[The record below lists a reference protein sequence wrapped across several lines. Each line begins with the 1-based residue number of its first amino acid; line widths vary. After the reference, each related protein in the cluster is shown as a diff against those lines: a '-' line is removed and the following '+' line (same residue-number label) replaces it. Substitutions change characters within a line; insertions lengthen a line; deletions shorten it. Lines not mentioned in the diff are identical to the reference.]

1 MPYVRMQQNGIKQ
14 VCSVV
19 SGQPLRGPATLAR
32 VAVAHYIIQ
41 GTIVLNLIN
50 RGMCCVTAVIV
61 LGLTTGCASTGNA
74 VVGASRSTA
83 PATAPVGE
91 VNQRMEEGPG
101 INLTAFFRNPQGALN
116 PSPAVDD
123 AEYAEYLEWKRWQEF
138 KAYLEWQRQR
148 QSD

>member
-1 MPYVRMQQNGIKQ
+1 M
-14 VCSVV
+14 
-19 SGQPLRGPATLAR
+19 
-32 VAVAHYIIQ
+32 
-41 GTIVLNLIN
+41 NLIN
-50 RGMCCVTAVIV
+50 PGMCCVKAVMV
-61 LGLTTGCASTGNA
+61 LGMTTGCASPGNA

-83 PATAPVGE
+83 TSAASVGE
-91 VNQRMEEGPG
+91 INQRMEEGPG

-116 PSPAVDD
+116 PSPVVDD

>member
-1 MPYVRMQQNGIKQ
+1 M
-14 VCSVV
+14 

-61 LGLTTGCASTGNA
+61 LGLTTGCASTGDA

-83 PATAPVGE
+83 TSAASVGE
-91 VNQRMEEGPG
+91 INQRMEEGPG

-116 PSPAVDD
+116 PSPVVDD

>member
-1 MPYVRMQQNGIKQ
+1 M
-14 VCSVV
+14 
-19 SGQPLRGPATLAR
+19 SGQLLRGPATLAR

-50 RGMCCVTAVIV
+50 RGMCCVTAVMV
-61 LGLTTGCASTGNA
+61 LGLTTGCASTGDA

-83 PATAPVGE
+83 TSAASVGE
-91 VNQRMEEGPG
+91 INQRMEEGPG
-101 INLTAFFRNPQGALN
+101 INLTAFFRNPQGTLS
-116 PSPAVDD
+116 PSPVVDD